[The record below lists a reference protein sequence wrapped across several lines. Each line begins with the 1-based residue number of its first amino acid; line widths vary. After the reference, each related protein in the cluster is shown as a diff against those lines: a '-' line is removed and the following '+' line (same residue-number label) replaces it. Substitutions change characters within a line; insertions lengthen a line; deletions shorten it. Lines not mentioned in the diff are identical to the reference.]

1 MIDSL
6 DIATLAAAY
15 RDGTATPADTV
26 ALVLARI
33 ARDAGNPIW
42 ISRVD
47 DGALSARAADLMA
60 RGPAGQP
67 LWGIPFAVKDNID
80 AAGLPTTAACE
91 AFAYTPERSATVVQ
105 RLLDAGAILV
115 GKTNLDQFATG
126 LVGTR
131 SPWGAVRNA
140 FDERYI
146 SGGSSSGS
154 AVATARGHVS
164 FALGTDTA
172 GSGRVPAAFNNLVGL
187 KPTLGAIS
195 TRGVVPACRTLDCV
209 SIFALT
215 AADAATVYDVAAALD
230 ADDPYSRAVPPHL
243 LPDLA
248 DLLVGVPRAA
258 QHSFFGDG
266 AASTAFADAV
276 GRMESL
282 GARIVEFDFAPFR
295 AAADLLY
302 GGPWVAERYHAVR
315 ALMEAQPEALHP
327 VTRAVI
333 AQAERYDAVDAFDAL
348 YRLQALKAAA
358 GKVWA
363 EANILLTPTAG
374 TIWSLADVEAEP
386 VARNTDLG
394 FYTNFVNLLDLAA
407 VAVPTAFRG
416 DGLPFGVT
424 LVAPAGSD
432 RALARLAGSLHV
444 ASGLTLGAGGWPI
457 PAAGGP
463 PGAASEGVVLAVCG
477 AHMTGLPLNGRLTA
491 RGARRIGPALTA
503 PRYRLY
509 ALPGGPPARPGMVR
523 AADGAAIEV
532 ELWRLDHAGLGAVLA
547 EIPSPLGL
555 GRVEL
560 ADGSMVTGFVCEAW
574 ATADARDITAYGGWR
589 AFLGAGR

>member
-15 RDGTATPADTV
+15 RNGTATPADTV
-26 ALVLARI
+26 AVVLDRI
-33 ARDAGNPIW
+33 ARDAANPIW

-47 DGALSARAADLMA
+47 DDALRVRAANLVA
-60 RGPAGQP
+60 RGPAGMP

-80 AAGLPTTAACE
+80 AAGLPTTAACA
-91 AFAYTPERSATVVQ
+91 AFGYTPHRSATVVQ
-105 RLLDAGAILV
+105 RLLDAGAMLI

-154 AVATARGHVS
+154 AVAAARGHVS

-187 KPTLGAIS
+187 KPTLGSIS
-195 TRGVVPACRTLDCV
+195 TCGVVPACRTLDCV

-215 AADAATVYDVAAALD
+215 TADAALVFDIAAAPD
-230 ADDPYSRAVPPHL
+230 PGDPYSRVVAPHL
-243 LPDLA
+243 LPEPA
-248 DLLVGVPRAA
+248 DLRVGVPRAA
-258 QHSFFGDG
+258 QCSFFGDG
-266 AASTAFADAV
+266 AAEAAFATTI
-276 GRMESL
+276 GRMERL
-282 GARIVEFDFAPFR
+282 GARIVEINFAPFR

-302 GGPWVAERYHAVR
+302 GGPWVAERYHAVH
-315 ALMEAQPEALHP
+315 ALIEARPEALHP
-327 VTRAVI
+327 VTRTVI
-333 AQAERYDAVDAFDAL
+333 EQARRYDAVNTFDAF
-348 YRLQALKAAA
+348 YRMQALKVATQAAWRSID
-358 GKVWA
+358 V
-363 EANILLTPTAG
+363 LLTPTAG
-374 TIWSLADVEAEP
+374 TIWTQDDVAAEP

-394 FYTNFVNLLDLAA
+394 FYTNFVNLLDLTA
-407 VAVPTAFRG
+407 VAVPSSLRP

-432 RALARLAGSLHV
+432 RALARLAGTLHD
-444 ASGLTLGAGGWPI
+444 ASGLTLGAGGWPM
-457 PAAGGP
+457 PAAGDLP
-463 PGAASEGVVLAVCG
+463 RAAEGVVLAVSG
-477 AHMTGLPLNGRLTA
+477 AHMTGLPLNERLTA

-509 ALPGGPPARPGMVR
+509 ALPGGPPSRPGMVR
-523 AADGAAIEV
+523 APDGAAIEV

-560 ADGSMVTGFVCEAW
+560 ADGRMVTGFVCEAW
-574 ATADARDITAYGGWR
+574 ATAEARDITAYGGWR
-589 AFLGAGR
+589 AFLAAGR